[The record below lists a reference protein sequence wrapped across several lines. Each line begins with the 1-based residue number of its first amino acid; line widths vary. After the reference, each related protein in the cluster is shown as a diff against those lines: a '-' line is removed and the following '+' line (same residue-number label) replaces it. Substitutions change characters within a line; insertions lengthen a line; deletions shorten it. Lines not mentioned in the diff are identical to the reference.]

1 MAEQVNN
8 LPIFE
13 KAGAIVIDN
22 SSQWRMTNDVDL
34 IVPEVN
40 QPEFK
45 RGIIAN
51 LTAQQFSRSC
61 HLKFYTMLLD

>member
-1 MAEQVNN
+1 
-8 LPIFE
+8 
-13 KAGAIVIDN
+13 
-22 SSQWRMTNDVDL
+22 MTNDVDL